1 MKNMKIKTLLF
12 IALGILTNIKGNAQE
27 SEKKFGIQFSG
38 FVKNDFFYDSRQ
50 TVGAREGHFLL
61 WPAAESFDMNN
72 NDINANSN
80 FNFLAIQSRLK
91 ATITGPDALGA
102 KTSGVIEGDFFGQK
116 NDNINL
122 FRMRHAMIKLAWPQT
137 ELIAGQYW
145 NPLFVTGC
153 FPGTISFNT
162 GTPLQSFARNPQIRV
177 TQTAGNFQIIAALL
191 SQRDYASRG
200 VEGVSSD
207 YLRNAGM
214 PDVHFQV
221 HYNRAKPDAKTH
233 VFMGAGV
240 AYKTI
245 VPRLYNEVTAG
256 PPPQTSRY
264 KVDEEVK
271 GLTAIAFS
279 KIALE
284 PVTIKIQGRYGENI
298 ADVLSISGF
307 AVKDVLNT
315 TTGELS
321 YTPLTNITFWGDI
334 HTNGKKWQAGVFGG
348 FLKNTGTKEAMS
360 DADNAVY
367 GLGTNIES
375 LLRISPRAT
384 FVSNKFKIAAEIEYT
399 SVAYGRDYDVNYVPA
414 KTNTVSNTRVLLSTI
429 YSF

>member
-1 MKNMKIKTLLF
+1 MKIKTLLF
-12 IALGILTNIKGNAQE
+12 IILGTLTNLNGKAQDD
-27 SEKKFGIQFSG
+27 EKKFGIQFSG

-50 TVGAREGHFLL
+50 TISAREGHFLL
-61 WPAAESFDMNN
+61 WPAAKSFDINN

-91 ATITGPDALGA
+91 GTITGPDALGA
-102 KTSGVIEGDFFGQK
+102 KTSGVIEGDFFGQA

-122 FRMRHAMIKLAWPQT
+122 FRLRHAMIKLNWSKT
-137 ELIAGQYW
+137 ELVTGQYW

-162 GTPLQSFARNPQIRV
+162 GTPLQSFARNPQIRL
-177 TQTAGNFQIIAALL
+177 TQTAGNFQVIAALL
-191 SQRDYASRG
+191 SQRDFTSRG
-200 VEGVSSD
+200 VNGASSE
-207 YLRNAGM
+207 YLRNAGI
-214 PDVHFQV
+214 PDAHFQV
-221 HYNRAKPDAKTH
+221 HYNRAKPDSKTD
-233 VFMGAGV
+233 VLVGAGV

-245 VPRLYNEVTAG
+245 VPRLYNEVTVG
-256 PPPQTSRY
+256 PPVQTFRY
-264 KVDEEVK
+264 KVDEKVK

-279 KIALE
+279 KIALD
-284 PVTIKIQGRYGENI
+284 PVTIKVQGRYGENI

-334 HTNGKKWQAGVFGG
+334 HTNGKKWQAGVFAG
-348 FLKNTGTKEAMS
+348 FLENTGTKEAMS
-360 DADNAVY
+360 DVDNVVY
-367 GLGTNIES
+367 GLGTDIES
-375 LLRISPRAT
+375 LLRISPRVS

-399 SVAYGRDYDVNYVPA
+399 SAAYGSDYDVNYVPA
-414 KTNTVSNTRVLLSTI
+414 STNTVSNTRILLSTI